1 MKILNRYNLPPGFVN
16 IVERGQ
22 HPPKKDRFSTT
33 DIIGPPLIRTLKME
47 KWDEIETDVADYL
60 WMILGIATDNLISSS
75 DDKQSIR
82 QRKIVYPIGDK
93 NIVGKIDVIN
103 GDTLADYKCTSVN
116 SAFYPVKD
124 EWIEQLNVYDFLYR
138 WDTGNGGITNLKIHA
153 IYRDWMVRK
162 SLEAGYPD
170 IAFETIPV
178 PKWTKQEQEDYIQAR
193 LADHCD
199 NPYRLCTDEE
209 MWTSQTTFAV
219 KKKGMKR
226 ALRVLN
232 TEEDAKIWMMKNKK
246 GDYVE
251 TRKGER
257 RRCKAY
263 CGVRSV
269 CPFKGD
275 V

>member
-1 MKILNRYNLPPGFVN
+1 VKILNKYNLPPGFTNV
-16 IVERGQ
+16 IERGQ
-22 HPPKKDRFSTT
+22 HPPVPNRFSVT
-33 DIIGPPLIRTLKME
+33 DLIGPPLIRTLRAE
-47 KWDEIETDVADYL
+47 KWDEIETDVSDYL
-60 WMILGIATDNLISSS
+60 WMLLGIGVDNLISSS

-82 QRKIVYPIGDK
+82 QRKIVYPVEVFPGVV
-93 NIVGKIDVIN
+93 IVGKIDVIN
-103 GDTLADYKCTSVN
+103 GDTLADYKCTSVK
-116 SAFYPVKD
+116 SSFYPIKD
-124 EWIEQLNVYDFLYR
+124 EYVAQLNVYDFLYR
-138 WDTGNGGITNLKIHA
+138 WDTGNGGVKNLKIHA
-153 IYRDWMVRK
+153 IYRDWMISKAAEVN
-162 SLEAGYPD
+162 YPD
-170 IAFETIPV
+170 VGFETIDV

-199 NPYRLCTDEE
+199 NPNRPCTDEE

-232 TEEDAKIWMMKNKK
+232 TEEDAKNWIKKNKK

-263 CGVRSV
+263 CGVRSC
-269 CPFKGD
+269 CPYA
-275 V
+275 